1 MCGIA
6 GTVYNHN
13 FFNGSEVRPE
23 ELSDLLNSFKNEY
36 INSDQLLD
44 LSWKYKSNCNFIR
57 YCKSKKKRQKFLNLS
72 VK

>member
-13 FFNGSEVRPE
+13 FFYGSEVRPE
-23 ELSDLLNSFKNEY
+23 ELNKVLDSFKNED

-57 YCKSKKKRQKFLNLS
+57 YCKSKKEK
-72 VK
+72 VE